1 MKARRKEKGREIEK
15 MIKRRKR
22 EPVYTPA
29 NRCLTIIIIINIEF
43 DFNVCR
49 S

>member
-1 MKARRKEKGREIEK
+1 MRRKEKGREIEK
-15 MIKRRKR
+15 MIKKRRKR

-29 NRCLTIIIIINIEF
+29 NRCLAIIIIINIEF